1 MSLLE
6 LGEFARDSKDEI
18 SESHRLV
25 VVIGNGQDVGLKGT
39 GCGRGKFVLRVGAE
53 NGLRSDDDDL
63 ELADDLAR
71 CANRMLQLIA
81 PHQSSPSRTLV
92 RS

>member
-25 VVIGNGQDVGLKGT
+25 VVIGNGRMSTSRELVAAVGSSYP
-39 GCGRGKFVLRVGAE
+39 GRCRE
-53 NGLRSDDDDL
+53 WPEIDDDDL